1 MSEPTVPDVRVLVVD
16 DQASFRAVVADL
28 VELTDGVVLAGL
40 AADVADAMDQVRA
53 LRPELVLVDIN
64 LGMWSGIDLTREI
77 VELDPTLVVIL
88 MSTYAIDDLPEGVAD
103 CGARGYLHKTALS
116 PASLAGL
123 AARGPVG
130 GAP

>member
-1 MSEPTVPDVRVLVVD
+1 MTVREVTYFAAYDTSHGRELWRTDRTMAGTRLVKDIVL
-16 DQASFRAVVADL
+16 
-28 VELTDGVVLAGL
+28 GKG
-40 AADVADAMDQVRA
+40 
-53 LRPELVLVDIN
+53 
-64 LGMWSGIDLTREI
+64 SGIDLTREI

-103 CGARGYLHKTALS
+103 CGARGYLHKAALN
-116 PASLAGL
+116 PVSLAGL